1 MKTLKEVLLIATFI
15 MSCCSLYAYEKGQIA
30 IGLGAVYSPLE
41 IGTEW
46 GEVNVDDTTAD
57 KSHDAKLGKPGIGGE
72 LQALY
77 FLNKYVGVGIS
88 FSDQY
93 FDRDLSSGWYVY
105 NHARMQNYMAVGH
118 IFLTPESSYKLY
130 IPLGLGAA
138 HTVYTK
144 DFSTVG
150 DRKYHFSYTGF
161 ACYIGVG
168 VEKSLSAHWNL
179 GIETRYNSN
188 RFHDSDTRLNGN
200 HITVYPRGNFAS
212 LIVRAIYTI

>member
-1 MKTLKEVLLIATFI
+1 MKILKEVLLIATFLT
-15 MSCCSLYAYEKGQIA
+15 SCFNLYAYEKGQITL
-30 IGLGAVYSPLE
+30 GLGAVYSPLE

-46 GEVNVDDTTAD
+46 GEVNVDDTTEGA
-57 KSHDAKLGKPGIGGE
+57 SHDAKLGKPGIGGE

-77 FLNKYVGVGIS
+77 FWNKYVGTGIS

-93 FDRDLSSGWYVY
+93 FARDLSSGWYVY

-118 IFLTPESSYKLY
+118 IFLTPDSSFKLY

-144 DFSTVG
+144 DFSTQG

-161 ACYIGVG
+161 ACYIGMG
-168 VEKSLSAHWNL
+168 VEKSFSSHWSL
-179 GIETRYNSN
+179 GLETRYNSN
-188 RFHDSDTRLNGN
+188 RFHDSSTRRNGN
-200 HITVYPRGNFAS
+200 HITVYPRGNFVS
-212 LIVRAIYTI
+212 LIVRAIYVL